1 MALQSDYSS
10 FIPHHFIKQ
19 AVFSLCSSLYSYLYS
34 VHLSIHCSVLQSS
47 SASLCSLLKSLL
59 SWLTLCLQQTFI
71 PHCLNLFR
79 SVINVQNRSSTA
91 LVSSLCCEDQ
101 TFSCCPLLPVLEIQ
115 VDCICSR
122 LHVCPSS
129 SKNSKKLLS
138 PDFSLQKLWWLF
150 LKRRKHSSLM
160 ALAITSTNLLSID
173 IS

>member
-1 MALQSDYSS
+1 MQLTLQL
-10 FIPHHFIKQ
+10 FI
-19 AVFSLCSSLYSYLYS
+19 L
-34 VHLSIHCSVLQSS
+34 SS
-47 SASLCSLLKSLL
+47 SINSLL
-59 SWLTLCLQQTFI
+59 SVAKFFCKSLQSAEVLIVLTNLVSSTNFI